1 MFFNLTSSLLLVEIT
16 SKISLPS
23 SIKTLSPFLTSF
35 AKPLYEREATLLFP
49 VIVFEVFKVRVS
61 PF

>member
-1 MFFNLTSSLLLVEIT
+1 LLVEIT